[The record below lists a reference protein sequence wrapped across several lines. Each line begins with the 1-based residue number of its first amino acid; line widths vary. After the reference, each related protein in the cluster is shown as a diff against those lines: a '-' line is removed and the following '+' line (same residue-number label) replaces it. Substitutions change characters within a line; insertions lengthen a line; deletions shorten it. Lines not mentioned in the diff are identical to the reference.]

1 MTRGIH
7 LKQLTA
13 TNLSLLGL
21 PEELLAAQAQPAD
34 PRPLAAEGDPALA
47 RITREVRATLEDTL
61 ALLDQALA
69 LGRHPPH
76 TQGAGPGSN
85 DPTRGLSPS
94 RPVTGAP
101 LVHPAVRAG
110 QP

>member
-34 PRPLAAEGDPALA
+34 PHPLAAEGDPALA

-76 TQGAGPGSN
+76 TQGAGPGS
-85 DPTRGLSPS
+85 DDRARGPS
-94 RPVTGAP
+94 LPRPVTGASQ
-101 LVHPAVRAG
+101 VHPAARPG

>member
-1 MTRGIH
+1 MTRGIQ
-7 LKQLTA
+7 LKQLTG

-21 PEELLAAQAQPAD
+21 PEELLAAQAPPAD
-34 PRPLAAEGDPALA
+34 PNPLAAEDDPALT

-69 LGRHPPH
+69 LGGH
-76 TQGAGPGSN
+76 TPYTRGASPGS
-85 DPTRGLSPS
+85 DDQAHGLSLPGQTTPAPQIHPTA
-94 RPVTGAP
+94 RP
-101 LVHPAVRAG
+101 G

>member
-21 PEELLAAQAQPAD
+21 PEELLAAQAPPAD
-34 PRPLAAEGDPALA
+34 PRPLVAEGDPALA

-76 TQGAGPGSN
+76 TQGAGPGTN
-85 DPTRGLSPS
+85 DQARGLSLPGQA
-94 RPVTGAP
+94 TLAP
-101 LVHPAVRAG
+101 QVHPAVRAG

>member
-21 PEELLAAQAQPAD
+21 PEALLEAQAPPAD
-34 PRPLAAEGDPALA
+34 PRPLDAEGDPALA
-47 RITREVRATLEDTL
+47 RITQEVRATLEDTL

-69 LGRHPPH
+69 LGPDPPH
-76 TQGAGPGSN
+76 AQGAGPASDDRAG
-85 DPTRGLSPS
+85 GLSLPN
-94 RPVTGAP
+94 PVTGAP
-101 LVHPAVRAG
+101 QVLPAVGAG

>member
-7 LKQLTA
+7 LKQLTG

-21 PEELLAAQAQPAD
+21 PEDLLDAQAPSAD
-34 PRPLAAEGDPALA
+34 PRHLAAEGDPALA
-47 RITREVRATLEDTL
+47 RITQEIRATLEDTL

-69 LGRHPPH
+69 LGRHTPY

-85 DPTRGLSPS
+85 DQARGLSLPGQATPAPQI
-94 RPVTGAP
+94 RPTA
-101 LVHPAVRAG
+101 HPG